1 MYFKS
6 VVSAMYVLS
15 VVSEMYVWSAV
26 SADMSVASVVSVAS
40 VI

>member
-15 VVSEMYVWSAV
+15 VVSEMYVWSAM